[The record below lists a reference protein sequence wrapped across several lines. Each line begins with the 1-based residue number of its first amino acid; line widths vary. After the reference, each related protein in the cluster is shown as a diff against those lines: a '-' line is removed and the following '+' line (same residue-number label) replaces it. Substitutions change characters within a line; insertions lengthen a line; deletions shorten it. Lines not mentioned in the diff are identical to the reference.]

1 MINEQKPILKA
12 TIKNGIPAKAHLVSL
27 RDWLAG
33 AASLPCI
40 TLWQPWATWIVRGWK
55 TIETRTHPRFKS
67 LAGKRIGIHAGM
79 MIDDSPLVVSNN
91 YLKRE
96 QILYK
101 PEEVVQG
108 YLLGSA
114 LVDDFRRCTKLDSKE
129 ALIDCEYSMRWGLVL
144 SDIRRAP
151 TPIKI
156 KGAQGIWT
164 YHVAASS

>member
-1 MINEQKPILKA
+1 MIPNQENLFINTGSCTDADP
-12 TIKNGIPAKAHLVSL
+12 VSL

-55 TIETRTHPRFKS
+55 TIETRTHPRFEC
-67 LAGKRIGIHAGM
+67 LQGKRIGIHAGLK
-79 MIDDSPLVVSNN
+79 IDDSPLVIQNN
-91 YLKRE
+91 YLTRE

-101 PEEVVQG
+101 PEEVIQG
-108 YLLGSA
+108 YLIGSA
-114 LVDDFRRCTKLDSKE
+114 LVDDFRRCTKLDSRE

-164 YHVAASS
+164 YRVAASSND